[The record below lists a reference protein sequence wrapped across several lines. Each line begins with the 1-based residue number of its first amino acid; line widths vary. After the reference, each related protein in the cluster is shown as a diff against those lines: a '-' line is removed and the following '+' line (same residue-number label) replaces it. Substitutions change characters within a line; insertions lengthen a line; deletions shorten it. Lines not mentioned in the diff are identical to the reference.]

1 MSRKRIPSPSGE
13 ALNPFAI
20 EWVRFASGERLPL
33 LTRRIDGLPIEAP
46 TYWIASNE
54 RPLNKAAATLEKR
67 LRHLMSLYLWAA
79 SRGTTPEQVV
89 RSSAFLTLEQL
100 NDLDRFC
107 RMSLADA
114 VATVCSLAGEREN
127 VISMRTSRPV
137 GRSVGAT
144 QADVGNRLAVIHDYL
159 AYESFSHL
167 SRMERGSAQ
176 QSVYEQNR
184 KFILQVLRERARSFH
199 PSRTDHALKEGL
211 SPKGRAALLELIK
224 PGGSGN
230 PWLPHVQERNRFIV
244 QLMYELGLRRGEV
257 LCLRVGDIKLTPDGG
272 FLSIVRRP
280 QDRLDPRQPKPQVKT
295 LGRELPISSELRELC
310 LSYLRSRQKAAGA
323 RKHPFLFVQSVGG
336 APLSVSSITKIF
348 RQLRASDDNLRYLT
362 AHTLRHDWNDRFSEL
377 SDQGAP
383 RRTAVDARKEE
394 RIRAYAMG
402 WSNEATAAKYTRR
415 WTRESANKR
424 ILQMQIDRDYEID

>member
-1 MSRKRIPSPSGE
+1 MSRMHLSSRSGG

-20 EWVRFASGERLPL
+20 EWVRFPSGERLPL

-107 RMSLADA
+107 RMNLADA
-114 VATVCSLAGEREN
+114 VATVCSLAGKRES
-127 VISMRTSRPV
+127 VISIRTSKPV
-137 GRSVGAT
+137 GRRVGAS
-144 QADVGNRLAVIHDYL
+144 QADVGNRLTVIHAYL
-159 AYESFSHL
+159 EFESFSHL
-167 SRMERGSAQ
+167 SRMEPGGAQ
-176 QSVYEQNR
+176 RSGYEQNR
-184 KFILQVLRERARSFH
+184 KFILEILRERARSFH
-199 PSRTDHALKEGL
+199 PTRIDHALKEGL
-211 SPKGRAALLELIK
+211 SPEGRAALRELIK

-257 LCLRVGDIKLTPDGG
+257 LCLRVGDVKLTPDGG

-280 QDRLDPRQPKPQVKT
+280 QDSLDPRQPKPQVKT

-310 LSYLRSRQKAAGA
+310 LAYLRSRQKAAAA
-323 RKHPFLFVQSVGG
+323 RKHPFLFVQSVDGS
-336 APLSVSSITKIF
+336 PLSVSSITKIF
-348 RQLRASDDNLRYLT
+348 KQLRESDENLRDLT

-383 RRTAVDARKEE
+383 HRTAVDARKEE

-415 WTRESANKR
+415 FTREAANKR
-424 ILQMQIDRDYEID
+424 ILRMQNERDFGID